1 MKASRQLWWPQCHI
15 PMFVTF
21 CKGCCCCPNTNL
33 DQCKWHLPPPFFVAA
48 TAKETHTTPLSC
60 QTWVHPKNQLLV
72 DTTFF
77 IKLMSL
83 SISFLDAKMKT
94 HLLPMFKRLCT
105 ISCFHTIFSII
116 SYIIKGPFQGTCLY
130 CKGKAPFTEP
140 AEMRTFKNLKCV
152 RWKFWEKTS

>member
-48 TAKETHTTPLSC
+48 MAKETHTTPLSC

-72 DTTFF
+72 HSTTFF

-94 HLLPMFKRLCT
+94 HLLAMSKRLCT
-105 ISCFHTIFSII
+105 IHVFIQYFL
-116 SYIIKGPFQGTCLY
+116 SYHILPKFYSLLY
-130 CKGKAPFTEP
+130 TATTNNSRNFGVWTPKSE
-140 AEMRTFKNLKCV
+140 
-152 RWKFWEKTS
+152 